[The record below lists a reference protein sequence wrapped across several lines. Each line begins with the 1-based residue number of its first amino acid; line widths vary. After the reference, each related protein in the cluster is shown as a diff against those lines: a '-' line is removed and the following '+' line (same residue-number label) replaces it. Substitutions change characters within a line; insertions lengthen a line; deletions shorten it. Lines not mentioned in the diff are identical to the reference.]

1 MQDPLMCVQKTAE
14 WEQTLSK
21 AGRVPLPKPNL
32 GFNYNT
38 L

>member
-1 MQDPLMCVQKTAE
+1 MCVRKNAE
-14 WEQTLSK
+14 WEQTLK